1 MKNCDKKEVILLL
14 SIILLS
20 LLCGCSNQETANS
33 TLSGDSFSY
42 SDSEPT
48 EPKTDSSVV
57 DSYVLFGS
65 AFTDKETATV
75 LTVLQTYRDSLQ
87 NDDLKVVSDVVY
99 SDCTN
104 IDCGNQFNFRVG
116 ENETTSL
123 KVFCNVDLDTFKLNS
138 LKSEYDEGYQANALD
153 FWEKGDLRYM
163 DASTDKVMRAEY
175 FNAYDEAVHNH
186 K

>member
-1 MKNCDKKEVILLL
+1 MKNCDKKGVILLL

-20 LLCGCSNQETANS
+20 LLCGCSNQEAANS

-75 LTVLQTYRDSLQ
+75 LEPLPV
-87 NDDLKVVSDVVY
+87 K
-99 SDCTN
+99 
-104 IDCGNQFNFRVG
+104 
-116 ENETTSL
+116 
-123 KVFCNVDLDTFKLNS
+123 
-138 LKSEYDEGYQANALD
+138 
-153 FWEKGDLRYM
+153 
-163 DASTDKVMRAEY
+163 
-175 FNAYDEAVHNH
+175 
-186 K
+186 